1 MRIPPALELFVRS
14 IIGRAYP
21 RVIGANR
28 ELSWLIPET
37 VLPLLGLAAY
47 VYVYRAMKAP
57 TEFVGYVVL
66 GGAMTAYWLNILWS
80 MASQFYWEKE
90 TANLQLYI
98 MAPVSPM
105 AILLGMGIGGLVA
118 STIRAGAV
126 IIVGSLLFGVTY
138 QVSSLGLVL
147 LVFFLS
153 MVALYGMGMLLAS
166 LFLLSGRE
174 AYNLSNALQEPVY
187 LFSGF
192 YFPVK
197 SLGFWAAAVASI
209 IPLTLGLDAMR
220 QLMFPGDPTLGF
232 LSPWVECGILLLLC
246 PIFIYLS
253 KVALKKMERA
263 ARIKGTLSLRWQ

>member
-1 MRIPPALELFVRS
+1 MKIPPALELFVRS

-21 RVIGANR
+21 RIIGANR

-37 VLPLLGLAAY
+37 LLPLLGLAAY

-57 TEFVGYVVL
+57 AEFVGYVVL

-105 AILLGMGIGGLVA
+105 AILLGMGIGGLFS

-126 IIVGSLLFGVTY
+126 IILGSLLFGVSY
-138 QVSSLGLVL
+138 QVVNLGLVL

-197 SLGFWAAAVASI
+197 SLGFWAAAAASI

-220 QLMFPGDPTLGF
+220 QLMFPGNPTLGF
-232 LSPWVECGILLLLC
+232 LSPWIECGVLLLLC
-246 PIFIYLS
+246 PFFIYLS
-253 KVALKKMERA
+253 KVALKKMEHA
-263 ARIKGTLSLRWQ
+263 ARVRGTLSLRWQ

>member
-1 MRIPPALELFVRS
+1 MKIPPRLELFLRA

-21 RVIGANR
+21 RIVGANR
-28 ELSWLIPET
+28 ELSWLIPES

-47 VYVYRAMKAP
+47 VFVYRAMKAP
-57 TEFVGYVVL
+57 PEFVGYVVL
-66 GGAMTAYWLNILWS
+66 GGAMTAYWLNVLWS

-105 AILLGMGIGGLVA
+105 AILLGMGLGGLFA
-118 STIRAGAV
+118 STVRAGAV

-138 QVSSLGLVL
+138 KIGSLGLVL
-147 LVFFLS
+147 LIFLLS
-153 MVALYGMGMLLAS
+153 MIALYGMGMLLAS

-197 SLGFWAAAVASI
+197 SLGFWAAAVASV

-232 LSPWVECGILLLLC
+232 LSPWVEGGILLLLC
-246 PIFIYLS
+246 PVFLYLA
-253 KVALKKMERA
+253 KIALVKMERA